1 MDNPGRKY
9 HSMRLERD
17 CVRDLVMAETMNAR
31 TIALS
36 TGCFYRR
43 RIFEILEAV
52 RDAGFVEIEV
62 CSSPQH
68 LDYHD
73 TEQIRL
79 AAAEMHR
86 LGLGAVSMHAPFA
99 AHIDITSP
107 DDAVRESSVQDLLRA
122 CEAAARLHARHVV
135 LHPGPEREGRP
146 HEEEFLTRMHHAATS
161 LNRVARRCCE
171 LGVHLLLENMLA
183 HLMFGH
189 VRDMLY
195 LLGEIKTCEVGTCLD
210 TGHAHLARELDMVI
224 QKLSGHLCMVH
235 VNDNHGDWDA
245 HLPPGAGSID
255 WRWFMREL
263 HRRQFSGPL
272 VLELSGSTDESVAA
286 VLDRAV
292 RARDYL
298 RLLEAQI
305 MEEVHEQRSTS
316 C

>member
-1 MDNPGRKY
+1 
-9 HSMRLERD
+9 
-17 CVRDLVMAETMNAR
+17 MNAR
-31 TIALS
+31 SIALS

-43 RIFEILEAV
+43 RIFDVLAAV
-52 RDAGFVEIEV
+52 RDAGFAEIEV

-73 TEQIRL
+73 TGQTLR

-86 LGLGAVSMHAPFA
+86 LGLVAVSLHAPFA

-107 DDAVRESSVQDLLRA
+107 DEAVREASVQDLFRA
-122 CEAAARLHARHVV
+122 CEAAAQMNARHVV

-146 HEEEFLTRMHHAATS
+146 HEEEFLSRMHHAAVS

-195 LLGEIKTCEVGTCLD
+195 LLGEIKTCEVGACLD

-235 VNDNHGDWDA
+235 VNDNNGDWDA
-245 HLPPGAGSID
+245 HLAPGEGGID
-255 WRWFMREL
+255 WPWFMREL
-263 HRRQFSGPL
+263 HRRHFHGPL
-272 VLELSGSTDESVAA
+272 VLEMSGSTDEPVAV
-286 VLDRAV
+286 VLERAV

-298 RLLEAQI
+298 WLLESQI
-305 MEEVHEQRSTS
+305 KAEAREQPPSDF
-316 C
+316 